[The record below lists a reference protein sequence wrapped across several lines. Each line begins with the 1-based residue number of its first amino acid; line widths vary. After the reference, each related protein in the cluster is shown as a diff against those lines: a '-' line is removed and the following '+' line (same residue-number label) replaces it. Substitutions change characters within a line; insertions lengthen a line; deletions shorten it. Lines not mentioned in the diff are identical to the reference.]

1 LDGFTIIDFGVIVI
15 VIIAVSALL
24 AFSRGIVRE
33 GMAIAGWIAAAIL
46 AFIFADTAQPL
57 VRQIP
62 YLGDILGD
70 SCELLILASFAVIF
84 AIALLIVSIFT
95 PLLSSL
101 VQKSIL
107 SGLDKNLG
115 FIFGICRGLVLVI
128 AAFFVYFTVMPNQ
141 KVISIETSKSAT
153 IFQYYADDFKNQNP
167 ETALDWVRTQY
178 DHLITECSK

>member
-1 LDGFTIIDFGVIVI
+1 MDGFTIIDFGVI

-167 ETALDWVRTQY
+167 ETALDF
-178 DHLITECSK
+178 DF

>member
-1 LDGFTIIDFGVIVI
+1 MDGFTIIDFGVI

-95 PLLSSL
+95 PLLSSF

-178 DHLITECSK
+178 DHLINECSK

>member
-1 LDGFTIIDFGVIVI
+1 MDGFTIIDFGVI

-33 GMAIAGWIAAAIL
+33 GMAIAGWVAAAIL

>member
-1 LDGFTIIDFGVIVI
+1 MDGFTIIDFGVI

-167 ETALDWVRTQY
+167 KTALDWVRTQY

>member
-1 LDGFTIIDFGVIVI
+1 MDGFTIIDFGVI

-33 GMAIAGWIAAAIL
+33 GMTIAGWIAAAIL

-178 DHLITECSK
+178 DHLINECSK

>member
-1 LDGFTIIDFGVIVI
+1 MDGFTIIDFGVI

-33 GMAIAGWIAAAIL
+33 GMAIVGWIAAAIL

-178 DHLITECSK
+178 DHLINECSK

>member
-1 LDGFTIIDFGVIVI
+1 LDGFTIIDFGVL

>member
-1 LDGFTIIDFGVIVI
+1 LDGFTIIDFGVI

-167 ETALDWVRTQY
+167 ETALNWVRTQY
-178 DHLITECSK
+178 DHLINECSK

>member
-1 LDGFTIIDFGVIVI
+1 MDSFTIIDLGVII
-15 VIIAVSALL
+15 IIAVSALL
-24 AFSRGIVRE
+24 AFSRGMVRE

-95 PLLSSL
+95 PLLSTI

-141 KVISIETSKSAT
+141 KVISIETSKSAM

-167 ETALDWVRTQY
+167 EIALDWIRTQY
-178 DHLITECSK
+178 DHLIEECSK

>member
-1 LDGFTIIDFGVIVI
+1 MDGFTIIDFGVI

-33 GMAIAGWIAAAIL
+33 GMAIVGWIAAAIL

>member
-1 LDGFTIIDFGVIVI
+1 MDGFTIIDFGVI

-33 GMAIAGWIAAAIL
+33 GMAIAGWVAAAIL

-153 IFQYYADDFKNQNP
+153 IFQHYADDFKNQNP